1 MGVPETAEA
10 LAAARRE
17 GRLVTALDEPPRDLA
32 EAYAVQAALFART
45 AGGGAAAQSGW
56 KVGATTADMQRYLRI
71 DGPGYGRVAR
81 ADTHHGGARLRRA
94 GLLNP
99 GIECEIA
106 VRVGRDAPADVH
118 DRAAAAALVAEVMPA
133 IEVVENRYD
142 GFQALGMPT
151 LVADNFFQR
160 ACVLGAPVAGWRA
173 LDLAGVRGRTLVDGE
188 VTGAGR
194 GADVMGH
201 PLEVVVWLANTLR
214 GHGLALRGGDV
225 VLTGSVA
232 PVAWLP
238 DTARRATA
246 SLDGLGEVTAEF
258 G

>member
-1 MGVPETAEA
+1 MGVPEIAEA
-10 LAAARRE
+10 LAAGRRE

-32 EAYAVQAALFART
+32 EAYAVQAALFGRI
-45 AGGGAAAQSGW
+45 AGGGASAQSGW
-56 KVGATTADMQRYLRI
+56 KVGATTADMQRYLRV
-71 DGPGYGRVAR
+71 DGPGYGRIAHV
-81 ADTHHGGARLRRA
+81 DTHHDGVGLRRG

-106 VRVGRDAPADVH
+106 VRIAHDAPAADH
-118 DRAAAAALVAEVMPA
+118 DRAAAAALVADVMPA
-133 IEVVENRYD
+133 IEIVENRYD
-142 GFQALGMPT
+142 RFEALGMPT

-173 LDLAGVRGRTLVDGE
+173 LDLAEVHGRTLVDGE
-188 VTGAGR
+188 VSGTGR

-201 PLEVVVWLANTLR
+201 PLEVVAWLANTLR

-232 PVAWLP
+232 PVVWLP

-258 G
+258 D